1 MTAIAPIAWIGATL
15 PATTLPATTLPAA
28 APATPAATTRLRMTV
43 RGRRALAL
51 LVATPVLAAASL
63 AGVGVLGDALAG
75 AVASSTTGAA
85 SFETVTVM
93 PGQSLWQIA
102 QTVAPAADPRDVIAE
117 IEMLNGIGGAIQPG
131 EQLAIPSQYT
141 H

>member
-1 MTAIAPIAWIGATL
+1 MTAIAPTAWIRATMPAATIPAATM
-15 PATTLPATTLPAA
+15 PATAPT
-28 APATPAATTRLRMTV
+28 APAPTTRLRMTV

-51 LVATPVLAAASL
+51 LVAAPVLAAASL

-75 AVASSTTGAA
+75 AVASSTIGAA

-141 H
+141 R